1 MHAAPRPLNHE
12 RDGTDSDI
20 SSDGGGKD
28 VGLAVSPSSSRV
40 FLIVTAVE
48 EKMGGISGFWDTW
61 GLLFA
66 GKQVCWSVTRED
78 S

>member
-1 MHAAPRPLNHE
+1 MHATPRPLNHE

-28 VGLAVSPSSSRV
+28 VGLTVSPSSSRG

-48 EKMGGISGFWDTW
+48 EKTEGMSGF
-61 GLLFA
+61 
-66 GKQVCWSVTRED
+66 
-78 S
+78 